1 MKGTKMI
8 ISTIKKF
15 EDDIVLLKTIKTNN
29 PHIIVILVSNHVQ
42 ESIKL
47 YEEGADDVIM
57 PHYI

>member
-1 MKGTKMI
+1 MI
-8 ISTIKKF
+8 ISTIKTF
-15 EDDIVLLKTIKTNN
+15 EDNMVLLKAIKSTS
-29 PHIIVILVSNHVQ
+29 PHIIVIVISNHVQ

>member
-1 MKGTKMI
+1 MV

-15 EDDIVLLKTIKTNN
+15 DENMTLLKTFKTQN
-29 PHIIVILVSNHVQ
+29 PDIIIILISNHVQ